1 MRILIVT
8 QYFWP
13 ENFKINDIALAL
25 KERGHEVLILTGK
38 PNYPNGKFSKGYTFF
53 NKRIDFWNGIK
64 IYRSP
69 IIPRGK
75 GKGIQ
80 LFVNYISF
88 SIFASIKLLF
98 IKNKFDKIFVY
109 EPSPITVG
117 IPGIVAKY
125 KFKAPLYF
133 WAQDLWPES
142 ISAAGGI
149 KNKSVIAVL
158 DWLTRFIYKHS
169 KKVLVQSKAFIPY
182 ILNQNIERDKLVY
195 YPNSTE
201 NYYHELSTDQELLKT
216 LPKGIK
222 LMFAGN
228 IGEAQSFDTLLQA
241 ASILKKELID
251 VKWIILGDGRMK
263 DYVNQKIKELN
274 LGDNFFLLGAFPSTE
289 MPKYFSC
296 ADALIV
302 SLKKD
307 PIFALTIPSKIQSYL
322 ACGKP
327 IITSLDGE
335 GSNIIRESNAGF
347 TGPSEDYAGLVTNV
361 KKFLNLSKEEQKIL
375 GQNGRAYFNIE
386 FEREILVDRL
396 EKILD
401 ND

>member
-25 KERGHEVLILTGK
+25 KERGHEVFILTGK

-53 NKRIDFWNGIK
+53 NKKIEFWNGIK

-125 KFKAPLYF
+125 KFNAPLYF

-149 KNKSVIAVL
+149 KNKSVISVL

-182 ILNQNIERDKLVY
+182 ILNQNIEKDKLVY

-201 NYYHELSTDQELLKT
+201 NYYQELSTDQELLKT

-241 ASILKKELID
+241 ASILQKELID

-274 LGDNFFLLGAFPSTE
+274 LEDNFFLLGAFPSTE

-335 GSNIIRESNAGF
+335 GSKIIEEANAGL
-347 TGPSEDYAGLVTNV
+347 TSPSEDYMGLVDNI
-361 KKFLNLSKEEQKIL
+361 KKFLLLSKYEQKVF
-375 GQNGRAYFNIE
+375 GRNGRAYFNIE
-386 FEREILVDRL
+386 FEREILVDKL
-396 EKILD
+396 EEIFN